1 MWLLTADN
9 SGRKLPQFNFH
20 PDGLVFILKCRT
32 FPILNFKIN
41 LMARKSRKKKRQE
54 QLNKRDRKKFF
65 TVVAISTVVL
75 LILLY
80 IIYQNA

>member
-1 MWLLTADN
+1 
-9 SGRKLPQFNFH
+9 
-20 PDGLVFILKCRT
+20 
-32 FPILNFKIN
+32 
-41 LMARKSRKKKRQE
+41 MARKSRKRQREE

-65 TVVAISTVVL
+65 TVVGISTIVL